1 MEMEGQTVFIV
12 DDNAAVRD
20 SIQELVESIGL
31 QAETYPSAKAFLD
44 AFQPERSGC
53 LVLDVR
59 MAGMSG
65 LVLQEKLKE
74 LGARIPVILLTGH
87 ADVPMAVRALKM
99 GAMDF
104 IQKPYREQL
113 LLDSINHALE
123 ADAAARHS
131 SAQKDNLEQRLA
143 ALTEREREVLDK
155 LLTGSSSKQIA
166 RELDISPRTVEIHR
180 QHVLRKLGVAS
191 VRELIGLFGVPDNN
205 K

>member
-1 MEMEGQTVFIV
+1 MKAPTVFIV

-20 SIQELVESIGL
+20 SIQELVESVGL
-31 QAETYPSAKAFLD
+31 QAEIYPAAKDFLN

-74 LGARIPVILLTGH
+74 LGARIPIIILTGH
-87 ADVPMAVRALKM
+87 GDVPMAVSALKK

-104 IQKPYREQL
+104 IQKPYRDQI

-123 ADAAARHS
+123 VDAAARRS
-131 SAQKDNLEQRLA
+131 STCQEDLDQHLA
-143 ALTEREREVLDK
+143 ALTERERQVLDK
-155 LLTGSSSKQIA
+155 LLTGRTSKQIA
-166 RELDISPRTVEIHR
+166 REMDISHRTVEAHR
-180 QHVLRKLGVAS
+180 QNVLRKLEIAS
-191 VRELIGLFGVPDNN
+191 LKELIGLLGVPDNHD
-205 K
+205 